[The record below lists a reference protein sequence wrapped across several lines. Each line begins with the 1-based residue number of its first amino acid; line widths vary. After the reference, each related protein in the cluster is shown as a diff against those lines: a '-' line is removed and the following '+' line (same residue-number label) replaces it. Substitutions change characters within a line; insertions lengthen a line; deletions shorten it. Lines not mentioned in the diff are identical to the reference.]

1 MSCFRSVPAWSCA
14 SRSAPTCGCRQQIA
28 AGRPIRLTFADLAWW
43 EVYADTTL
51 QGLIRRTLACNK
63 DVQIAAARIEEMAA
77 LKRIRTA
84 ALLPELNGAVT
95 AERERENYRGDGA
108 ANDDEFGVKATAQLG
123 NRPVG

>member
-1 MSCFRSVPAWSCA
+1 MKPHFHPRLKYLLTLLVLFSLCSCMVMRKQERPDL
-14 SRSAPTCGCRQQIA
+14 RLPQQIA
-28 AGRPIRLTFADLAWW
+28 AGQTDSLTFADLAWW

-95 AERERENYRGDGA
+95 AEREREIGRA
-108 ANDDEFGVKATAQLG
+108 HV
-123 NRPVG
+123 